1 MRFVSTHPMFGPTF
15 ARLDNLSNENAI
27 IIAESDY
34 LGKMFFKDFY
44 NSLKLN
50 IFEYSFEEHDETI
63 AYSLSLPFV
72 SSLVFWAI
80 MKHQDAPGTTFKKHM
95 AVARGLLSEDD
106 YLLSEILFNPHTP
119 NQVEKIQTELELLLD
134 IIRQKDT
141 DAMQTFLKKVRKNIE

>member
-15 ARLDNLSNENAI
+15 ARLDNLSSENAI

-72 SSLVFWAI
+72 SSLVFSAV

-95 AVARGLLSEDD
+95 MVARGLLSEDD

-119 NQVEKIQTELELLLD
+119 GQVEKIQNELEDLLD
-134 IIRQKDT
+134 IIRRKDT
-141 DAMQTFLKKVRKNIE
+141 EDMQQFLKKVRKNIE